1 MDLFQAMSVYVRVV
15 EAGSMTAAAQQ
26 CEMSTTMVGNHLKAL
41 EQRLGVRLLNRTTR
55 RQRLTEFGTA
65 YYQRCLEVLGLVA
78 DSERLAEQTHDEPS
92 GTLRITAPLTF
103 GTERLAPALSE
114 FSLHNPR
121 VKLDVVLTNR
131 RPDLLDNGFDVAFR
145 LGALEP
151 SNLIA
156 RPLIDY
162 TLTMCASREYL
173 ARRGTPEKPE
183 DLQQHDCLAF
193 AYPAGDDWQSVARQW
208 RLHGP
213 EGEVEVAVSG
223 PMLINSSAGLH
234 QAARTGMGIVMVPD
248 ALVEQDLRDGKLVA
262 LMPSYQLPSRPMHLV
277 YAQDRHRLPKLRR
290 FVDFAV
296 KMWGKHSPPLTSSP
310 SPAPVFPDSDPGT
323 AA

>member
-1 MDLFQAMSVYVRVV
+1 MDLFQAMSVYVKVV
-15 EAGSMTAAAQQ
+15 EAGSMTAAASQ

-55 RQRLTEFGTA
+55 RQRLTEFGSA

-78 DSERLAEQTHDEPS
+78 DSERLAEQALDEPS
-92 GTLRITAPLTF
+92 GNLRITAPLTF

-114 FSLHNPR
+114 FSLQNPR

-131 RPDLLDNGFDVAFR
+131 RPDLMENGLDVAFR

-162 TLTMCASREYL
+162 TLTMCASPEYL
-173 ARRGTPEKPE
+173 ARRGTPQTPE
-183 DLQQHDCLAF
+183 DLRHHDCLSF
-193 AYPAGDDWQSVARQW
+193 AYPAGDDWQSVQKEW
-208 RLHGP
+208 RLAGP
-213 EGEVEVAVSG
+213 DGEVSVGVSG

-234 QAARTGMGIVMVPD
+234 QAALTGMGIVMMPD
-248 ALVEQDLRDGKLVA
+248 ALVEQDLRDGKLLA
-262 LMPSYQLPSRPMHLV
+262 LMPDFCPPSRPMHLV
-277 YAQDRHRLPKLRR
+277 YAQDRYRLPKLRR

-296 KMWGKHSPPLTSSP
+296 QKWGKH
-310 SPAPVFPDSDPGT
+310 
-323 AA
+323 

>member
-1 MDLFQAMSVYVRVV
+1 
-15 EAGSMTAAAQQ
+15 MTAAALQ

-78 DSERLAEQTHDEPS
+78 DSERLAEQALDEPS

-151 SNLIA
+151 SSLIA

-162 TLTMCASREYL
+162 TLTMCAAPQYL
-173 ARRGTPEKPE
+173 ARRGVPEHPA
-183 DLQQHDCLAF
+183 DLQHHDCLSF
-193 AYPAGDDWQSVARQW
+193 AYPAGDDWQSVEKQW
-208 RLHGP
+208 RLSGP
-213 EGEVEVAVSG
+213 EGDVAVAVSG
-223 PMLINSSAGLH
+223 PMLINSSAAMH
-234 QAARTGMGIVMVPD
+234 QAARTGMGIVMMPD
-248 ALVEQDLRDGKLVA
+248 ALVEQDLKDGNLQA
-262 LMPSYQLPSRPMHLV
+262 LMPDYQPLSRPMHLV
-277 YAQDRHRLPKLRR
+277 YAQDRYRLPKLRR
-290 FVDFAV
+290 FVDFA
-296 KMWGKHSPPLTSSP
+296 MQLWGRH
-310 SPAPVFPDSDPGT
+310 
-323 AA
+323 

>member
-1 MDLFQAMSVYVRVV
+1 MDLFQAMTVYVKVV
-15 EAGSMTAAAQQ
+15 EAGSMTAAALQ

-55 RQRLTEFGTA
+55 RQRLTEFGAA

-78 DSERLAEQTHDEPS
+78 DSERLAEQALDEPS

-121 VKLDVVLTNR
+121 VKLDVTLTNR
-131 RPDLLDNGFDVAFR
+131 RPDLLENGLDVAFR
-145 LGALEP
+145 LGELEA

-162 TLTMCASREYL
+162 TLTMCASPAYL
-173 ARRGTPEKPE
+173 ARRGTPQIPE
-183 DLQQHDCLAF
+183 DLQHHDCLSF
-193 AYPAGDDWQSVARQW
+193 AYPAGDDWHSVEKEW
-208 RLHGP
+208 RLAGP
-213 EGEVEVAVSG
+213 DGDVLVAVSG

-234 QAARTGMGIVMVPD
+234 QAARTGMGIVMLPD
-248 ALVEQDLRDGKLVA
+248 ALVEQDIKDGKLLA
-262 LMPSYQLPSRPMHLV
+262 LMPDYCPPSRPMNLM
-277 YAQDRHRLPKLRR
+277 YAQDRYRLPKLRR
-290 FVDFAV
+290 FVDFALQ
-296 KMWGKHSPPLTSSP
+296 MWGKH
-310 SPAPVFPDSDPGT
+310 
-323 AA
+323 